1 MFKMGQEEYIKFN
14 IRYPEHQITENLIYY
29 ENIKYFLEAQLIGYR
44 IYKRFK
50 WFQKEFEYCAET
62 NKDISTLI
70 MDSQTINERVKT
82 LKVLQLSFERLLL
95 KEGFDVIDIKNW
107 SKRNLERI
115 EFQKY

>member
-1 MFKMGQEEYIKFN
+1 LDIEFINDLNGFRKNLNTAQRL
-14 IRYPEHQITENLIYY
+14 IRI
-29 ENIKYFLEAQLIGYR
+29 
-44 IYKRFK
+44 
-50 WFQKEFEYCAET
+50 
-62 NKDISTLI
+62 
-70 MDSQTINERVKT
+70 TINERVKT